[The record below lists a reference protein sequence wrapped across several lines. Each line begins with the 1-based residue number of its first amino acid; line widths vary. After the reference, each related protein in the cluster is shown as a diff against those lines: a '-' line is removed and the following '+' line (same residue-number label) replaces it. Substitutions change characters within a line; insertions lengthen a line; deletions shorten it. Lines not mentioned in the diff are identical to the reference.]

1 MDECPLYTEPEL
13 YDLLFPNALGALSAG
28 DERAQRLGA
37 SERFYLEAAREA
49 EGRVLELGCGS
60 GRLTIPIALQGG
72 EIVGLDLSQ
81 AMLDAARAKAS
92 VAGVEVQWVVGDM
105 RRLDLPGQFSA
116 IFIPGNSLLHLLS
129 GEDLERCLACSRRHL
144 LPGGRLVF
152 DVSNPEV
159 WLRKHGS
166 AERSP
171 VLRVTDAQG
180 GKISVEETATYD
192 ARNQILR
199 VVWYLSKP
207 DAPDFRVVD
216 YQLRA
221 IFPQELSRR
230 LEAVGFRLEICYGE
244 FSREPFESS
253 SPRQVCICSRL
264 A

>member
-1 MDECPLYTEPEL
+1 MDECLLYTEPAL
-13 YDLLFPNALGALSAG
+13 YDLLFPNAGEALCGG
-28 DERAQRLGA
+28 DERAQRLVA
-37 SERFYLEAAREA
+37 SERFYLEMAKEA

-60 GRLTIPIALQGG
+60 GRLTIPIALQGS
-72 EIVGLDLSQ
+72 EIVGVDLSP
-81 AMLDAARAKAS
+81 AMLEAARAKAS
-92 VAGVEVQWVVGDM
+92 AVGVEVQWVAGDM
-105 RRLDLPGQFSA
+105 RRLDLPGPFSA
-116 IFIPGNSLLHLLS
+116 IFIPGNSLLHLLT
-129 GEDLERCLACSRRHL
+129 GEDLERCFACSRRHL

-159 WLRKHGS
+159 WLGKHRS

-171 VLRVTDAQG
+171 VLRVADAQG
-180 GKISVEETATYD
+180 GEISVEETATYN
-192 ARNQILR
+192 ARTQILR

-221 IFPQELSRR
+221 IFPQELPRL
-230 LEAVGFRLEICYGE
+230 LEAAGLRLEICYGE

>member
-1 MDECPLYTEPEL
+1 MVECPLYTEPEL
-13 YDLLFPNALGALSAG
+13 YDLLFPSAGGALSIG
-28 DERAQRLGA
+28 DERATRLAA
-37 SERFYLEAAREA
+37 SERFYLEAAKEA

-60 GRLTIPIALQGG
+60 GRLTIPIALRGS
-72 EIVGLDLSQ
+72 EIVGLDRSQ

-92 VAGVEVQWVVGDM
+92 AVGVEVQWVAGDM
-105 RRLDLPGQFSA
+105 CRFGLPGPFSA
-116 IFIPGNSLLHLLS
+116 IFIPGNSLLHLLT
-129 GEDLERCLACSRRHL
+129 GEALEQCFACSRRHL

-159 WLRKHGS
+159 WLRKHAS

-171 VLRVTDAQG
+171 LLRVTDAQG
-180 GKISVEETATYD
+180 DEIRVEETATYD
-192 ARNQILR
+192 ARTQILR
-199 VVWYLSKP
+199 LVWYLSKAH
-207 DAPDFRVVD
+207 APDFRVVD

-230 LEAVGFRLEICYGE
+230 LEAAGFRLEICYGE

-253 SPRQVCICSRL
+253 SPRQVCICSRV